1 MSAHERKHVK
11 GQTTMKLLAVR
22 IPEALAT
29 CAKVRA
35 AMDKTT
41 LQAIMTEALE
51 RFLRNPSQAEGG
63 NR

>member
-1 MSAHERKHVK
+1 MKKTRE

-29 CAKVRA
+29 RAKARA
-35 AMDKTT
+35 ARDKTT

-51 RFLRNPSQAEGG
+51 RFLRNPSQTEGG